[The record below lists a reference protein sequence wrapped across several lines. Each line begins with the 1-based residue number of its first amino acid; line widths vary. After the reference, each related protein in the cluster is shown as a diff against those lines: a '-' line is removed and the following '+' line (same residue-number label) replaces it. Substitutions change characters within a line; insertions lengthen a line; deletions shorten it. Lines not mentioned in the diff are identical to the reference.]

1 MAMLLI
7 TPLDYERYV
16 VAHSPLLVPSPEHN
30 VIPAPSREPDPID
43 PRFTKT
49 YRHGFQFQDNT
60 RLAGAAQVRRT
71 PPSPAP
77 LSSLLSVELSS
88 VAGISLASLTPG
100 KGISE
105 TSLRAATERY
115 EQSRN
120 ANSPT
125 MRLSA

>member
-1 MAMLLI
+1 MAMLPI

-49 YRHGFQFQDNT
+49 YRHGFQFQKYP
-60 RLAGAAQVRRT
+60 RLAGTAQARRT
-71 PPSPAP
+71 PP

-88 VAGISLASLTPG
+88 VAGISLASLTQD
-100 KGISE
+100 KGVSE
-105 TSLRAATERY
+105 TSLRIATERY

-120 ANSPT
+120 TTTPT